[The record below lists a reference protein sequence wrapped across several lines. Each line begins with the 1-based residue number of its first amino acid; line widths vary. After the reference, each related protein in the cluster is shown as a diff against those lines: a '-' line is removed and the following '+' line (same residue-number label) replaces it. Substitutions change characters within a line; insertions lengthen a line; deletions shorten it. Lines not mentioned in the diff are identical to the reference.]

1 MLDASLFGV
10 ANDQYNDI
18 PVERMTVH
26 STHSLRLLQFEIGIY
41 AFHNSSS
48 LIAHQSLLTAQEYNV
63 QECDQPARY
72 FRFHDKRGFRLWPLE
87 QH

>member
-1 MLDASLFGV
+1 MRPFFCV
-10 ANDQYNDI
+10 ANGQYNGI
-18 PVERMTVH
+18 QLERKTAH
-26 STHSLRLLQFEIGIY
+26 SIHSMRLLQFEIGIY
-41 AFHNSSS
+41 VVHNSSS

-63 QECDQPARY
+63 QECDRPARY